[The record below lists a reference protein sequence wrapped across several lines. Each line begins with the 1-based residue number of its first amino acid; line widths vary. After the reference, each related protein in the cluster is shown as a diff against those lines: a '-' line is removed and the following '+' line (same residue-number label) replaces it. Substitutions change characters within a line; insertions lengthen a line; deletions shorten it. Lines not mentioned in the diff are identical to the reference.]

1 LGGAFSELFSMAP
14 VTTPLFGTSPKTT
27 NREVEHWMNNL
38 NEVQSVIRSVEPK
51 LNSTGGKWK
60 AVAQHVKEV
69 SDELSQ
75 IFNKEDPHFDVIVA
89 GVNSGRKFE
98 NSQTEI
104 SKNDVVRE
112 RALMRLKK
120 YSDEIEALRREY
132 KEREKVRERYDHYRV
147 KLENLEKKGKDQP
160 RIERN
165 QQKLKD
171 AEDAYHAVTAE
182 LIQKMETSW
191 KKHVEIFAEAS
202 IALWHTQML
211 MIDEFSK
218 SSEEIRPYVQDYLNN
233 LNTSS
238 GNYVG
243 DGTSATLGES
253 MEQSK
258 SAESEDKRTTRP
270 FQRSRQTTGNSDSSS
285 PTLDEN
291 GKQASSSD
299 IYQSMR
305 SAQA

>member
-1 LGGAFSELFSMAP
+1 MAP
-14 VTTPLFGTSPKTT
+14 VTPLFGASPKTT

-38 NEVQSVIRSVEPK
+38 NEVQSVINSVEPK
-51 LNSTGGKWK
+51 LTATGGKWK

-75 IFNKEDPHFDVIVA
+75 IFNKEDPHFDVIIA

-98 NSQTEI
+98 NAQAEV
-104 SKNDVVRE
+104 SKSDMVRE

-120 YSDEIEALRREY
+120 YRDEIEVLRREY

-147 KLENLEKKGKDQP
+147 KLDNLEKKGKDQP

-218 SSEEIRPYVQDYLNN
+218 SSEEIRSYVQDYLSN
-233 LNTSS
+233 LKTNS
-238 GNYVG
+238 GNYTG
-243 DGTSATLGES
+243 DRTSSTVEEGADL
-253 MEQSK
+253 SK
-258 SAESEDKRTTRP
+258 SGGSEEGKFTRP
-270 FQRSRQTTGNSDSSS
+270 FHDSKHTTENSDSSS
-285 PTLDEN
+285 PTLEVN
-291 GKQASSSD
+291 GKQGSSSD
-299 IYQSMR
+299 VYRSMR
-305 SAQA
+305 STQA

>member
-1 LGGAFSELFSMAP
+1 MAP
-14 VTTPLFGTSPKTT
+14 VTPLFGTSPKTT

-38 NEVQSVIRSVEPK
+38 NEVQSVINSVEPK
-51 LNSTGGKWK
+51 LAATGGKWK

-75 IFNKEDPHFDVIVA
+75 IFNKEDPHFDVIIA

-98 NSQTEI
+98 NGQAEV
-104 SKNDVVRE
+104 SKSDMVRE

-120 YSDEIEALRREY
+120 YRDEIEVLRREY

-147 KLENLEKKGKDQP
+147 KLDNLEKKGKDQP

-218 SSEEIRPYVQDYLNN
+218 SSEEIRSYVQDYLSN
-233 LNTSS
+233 LKTNS
-238 GNYVG
+238 GSYVG
-243 DGTSATLGES
+243 DRTSSTVEEGAD
-253 MEQSK
+253 QSK
-258 SAESEDKRTTRP
+258 SGESEEGKFTRP
-270 FQRSRQTTGNSDSSS
+270 FHDSKHTIENSDSSS
-285 PTLDEN
+285 PTLEVN
-291 GKQASSSD
+291 GKQGSSSD
-299 IYQSMR
+299 VYRSMR
-305 SAQA
+305 STQA